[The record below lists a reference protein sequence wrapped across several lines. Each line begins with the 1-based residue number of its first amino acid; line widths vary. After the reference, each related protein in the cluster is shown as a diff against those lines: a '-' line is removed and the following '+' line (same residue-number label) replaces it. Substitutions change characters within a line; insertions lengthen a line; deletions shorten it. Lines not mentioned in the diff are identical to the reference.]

1 MWHILLCMS
10 AFEIVDLD
18 ATDTLRV
25 GATITIGHLAWGI
38 LTGTV
43 KTLHKNGKS
52 GTLSVE
58 GHASPIA
65 FRVSQILA

>member
-1 MWHILLCMS
+1 MS
-10 AFEIVDLD
+10 TYEIIDLD

-25 GATITIGHLAWGI
+25 GATITVDHFAWGI

-52 GTLSVE
+52 GTLSAE
-58 GHASPIA
+58 GHASAIA
-65 FRVSQILA
+65 FRVSQIVA